1 MLNSD
6 GSKLMWSFYKPFE
19 GHMSAVSKLVM
30 DMLKG
35 RAGLA
40 STKPGKPQSPTL
52 EYAQFPMM
60 STGLLQ
66 VGDSESPVDYDLY
79 AQLQFPSML
88 ARPGKNIKTR
98 GPILRVRTGCLTCR
112 TRKKKCDESKPACS
126 GCKRN
131 KLACRWGT
139 AAQDH
144 VQPSTS
150 GVASPSRYGRYHPQ
164 SSNSKATPSAS
175 EVPNDVVV
183 PVSSSGVPFL
193 PPFLDSSPGTTDG
206 AGSSTSSLSA
216 AEAGSVTWPSTKAE
230 MLQDGFGMPDLKE
243 EPDSS
248 TPSPYEVPER
258 PQPVAYLQQGVT
270 EAILKSL
277 SIFPGLDDCS
287 LDLLSYYL
295 SRTASSMFNGST
307 EYNPFISQL
316 IPLSYSNHFILQL
329 LLSQSASHRAISEFD
344 QNCLAQKHYTMS
356 LRLFQQAI
364 DEYVNGHESSPLWVA
379 MGALIMCFTE
389 TTKGDKQG
397 VIFSHLNATGP
408 LLVELILNPKFA
420 IRDDLKAFILEYYV
434 YTASTSMISVV
445 PTIYESPFIR
455 PELEYEAQKLADNG
469 YVGPLCGCWL
479 PLLLLIPRIFELGRR
494 SMTADIKPPFPTAD
508 DFATFSTLQ
517 AQILAFVPSAPPN
530 RDVEICGYVH
540 QHALHLY
547 LLTCLPGHQS
557 SNGLHRAYINNSLD
571 QAFFY
576 LGLLSPESR
585 VNTSVGWALAVIGS
599 CATDQSQQ
607 DELRNRLDIMFR
619 TLRLGNIRATS
630 ELLEHVWAL
639 PLSERSPW
647 AICRVMQERGI
658 WISFA

>member
-1 MLNSD
+1 M
-6 GSKLMWSFYKPFE
+6 F
-19 GHMSAVSKLVM
+19 
-30 DMLKG
+30 
-35 RAGLA
+35 
-40 STKPGKPQSPTL
+40 
-52 EYAQFPMM
+52 
-60 STGLLQ
+60 
-66 VGDSESPVDYDLY
+66 
-79 AQLQFPSML
+79 
-88 ARPGKNIKTR
+88 ARPRENIKTC

-112 TRKKKCDESKPACS
+112 ARKKKCDESKPACS

-131 KLACRWGT
+131 RLACRWST
-139 AAQDH
+139 SAQDR
-144 VQPSTS
+144 VQLSTS

-164 SSNSKATPSAS
+164 SSKSKTAPTAS
-175 EVPNDVVV
+175 EVPKEVVV
-183 PVSSSGVPFL
+183 PVSSSGVSFL
-193 PPFLDSSPGTTDG
+193 QPLLDSPPRPTHGG
-206 AGSSTSSLSA
+206 GSSTSSSSA
-216 AEAGSVTWPSTKAE
+216 PNIGSVTRSSTKAD
-230 MLQDGFGMPDLKE
+230 MLQDGFDMPDLKE
-243 EPDSS
+243 EPGSS
-248 TPSPYEVPER
+248 TSSPYEVPEL
-258 PQPVAYLQQGVT
+258 PQPDPYLQQGTT
-270 EAILKSL
+270 EAALKSL
-277 SIFPGLDDCS
+277 SIFPGLDDRS

-316 IPLSYSNHFILQL
+316 IPLSYSNRFILQL
-329 LLSQSASHRAISEFD
+329 LLSQSASHRAISEID
-344 QNCLAQKHYTMS
+344 QNCLAQKDYTMS
-356 LRLFQQAI
+356 LKLFQQAI

-379 MGALIMCFTE
+379 IGALIMCFTE

-397 VIFSHLNATGP
+397 VIFNHLNATGP
-408 LLVELILNPKFA
+408 LLVELVLNPTFA

-445 PTIYESPFIR
+445 PTIYESPFIK
-455 PELEYEAQKLADNG
+455 PELEYEAQQLADKG

-494 SMTADIKPPFPTAD
+494 SMTADLQPPFPTAD
-508 DFATFSTLQ
+508 DFAIFSTLQ

-547 LLTCLPGHQS
+547 LLTCLAGHQS
-557 SNGLHRAYINNSLD
+557 SKGIHRAYINNSLD

-585 VNTSVGWALAVIGS
+585 VNTSIGWALAVIGS
-599 CATDQSQQ
+599 CTTGHSQQ
-607 DELRNRLDIMFR
+607 DELRNRLNIMFG

-647 AICRVMQERGI
+647 TICRVMQERGI